1 VQMQSFQYYGGY
13 WTTEAT
19 AGFSGGEWIQGSPPD
34 PPALPAPVAS
44 EISQEHRNDVAP
56 REDDASF
63 EQTEPTPAPVDAASK
78 AALGLY
84 EVQLATFK
92 SYGSVPC
99 LINLP
104 LASPAALPRQA
115 LLASNFNSRLACL
128 QRILH
133 PRKSV
138 GQRGAE
144 ET

>member
-13 WTTEAT
+13 WTTEAA

-34 PPALPAPVAS
+34 PPALPAPAVAS
-44 EISQEHRNDVAP
+44 EISQEHRDDVAP
-56 REDDASF
+56 V

-78 AALGLY
+78 AAFGLY